1 MKKIFKGVL
10 LFVYCLLLLLLLNS
24 CADSK
29 EFKINNKNVIV
40 EPYGWFD
47 TKEKNDSINYK
58 INTGNIVLSFIF
70 SETIVVPIVLTGTQL
85 WEPVNK
91 K

>member
-58 INTGNIVLSFIF
+58 INTGNIVLSVIF
-70 SETIVVPIVLTGTQL
+70 SETIVVPIVITGTQL